1 MAVVS
6 CANNVPSSEGE
17 EGRPSARLPTKR
29 ADNQLWRN
37 VLNDEGKIVHTS
49 GRTNRWRWVGKTHNT
64 KSQDFDIYNVKGQSL
79 WLCSDDLYHE
89 LARRTIPKA
98 PVKKKLYQK
107 AYSNAWSVKLKKY
120 IITLGLPAHALRSIE
135 YIHHYLEKQNILAP
149 TWHRLQL
156 NLSTAVSWEN
166 VGSNW
171 KLYCQERMV

>member
-6 CANNVPSSEGE
+6 CANNAPSSEGE

-89 LARRTIPKA
+89 LAQYQKHLFR
-98 PVKKKLYQK
+98 KKLYQK
-107 AYSNAWSVKLKKY
+107 HIAMPDVWSSKIY
-120 IITLGLPAHALRSIE
+120 YHSGLTCSCIKSGK
-135 YIHHYLEKQNILAP
+135 YIHHYVEKQNILAP

-156 NLSTAVSWEN
+156 NLSIVVSREN

-171 KLYCQERMV
+171 KLYCQERNV